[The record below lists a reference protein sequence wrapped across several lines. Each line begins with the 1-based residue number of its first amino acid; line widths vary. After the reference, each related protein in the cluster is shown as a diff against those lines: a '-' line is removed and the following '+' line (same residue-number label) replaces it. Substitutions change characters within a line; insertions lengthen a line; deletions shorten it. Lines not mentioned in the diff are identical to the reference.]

1 VVREIRVYAEG
12 GGDSKDTKAFLR
24 QGFSIFLRDLVLMAR
39 QKGIRWQIV
48 TCGSRNSAFDAFRT
62 AVRENQDSF
71 NILLVDS
78 EAHVETTPWLH
89 LQRRDGWDGDGLSDD
104 HCHLMTQAMEA
115 WFIAD
120 VDTLANFYGAGFHRN
135 SLPRNPNVEQIPK
148 AQLEPSLKAA
158 SRATQKGEYH
168 KIQHAYKLL
177 EIVNVNLVRQASRH
191 CERIF
196 AILAAKMDDE

>member
-1 VVREIRVYAEG
+1 MEIRIYAEG

-24 QGFSIFLRDLVLMAR
+24 QGLSIFLRDLVLMAR
-39 QKGIRWQIV
+39 QRAVRWQIV

-62 AVRENQDSF
+62 SVRENPESF
-71 NILLVDS
+71 NVLLVDS
-78 EAHVETTPWLH
+78 EAYVEATPWLH
-89 LQRRDGWDGDGLSDD
+89 LQRRDEWEAGGLHDD

-120 VDTLANFYGAGFHRN
+120 VETLSKFYGVGFHRN

-158 SRATQKGEYH
+158 SRTTQKGEYH
-168 KIQHAYKLL
+168 KIRHASKLL
-177 EIVNVNLVRQASRH
+177 EIINVNLVRQSSRY
-191 CERIF
+191 CERLF
-196 AILAAKMDDE
+196 TILAAKMHDE